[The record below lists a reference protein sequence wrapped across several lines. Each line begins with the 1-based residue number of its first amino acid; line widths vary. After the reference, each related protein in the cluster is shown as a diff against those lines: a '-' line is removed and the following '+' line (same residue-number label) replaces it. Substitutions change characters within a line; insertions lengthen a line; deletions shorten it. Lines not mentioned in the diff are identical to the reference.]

1 VTGGSTGHAF
11 DILARRTGIR
21 WWLFAPSPLA
31 AAALGLVSAVSP
43 ALRADVKIGYAGLA
57 ALFVAQTVGTVTGAA
72 IVGLSHS
79 RLMRPIPMCLLAAT
93 ALCLCVTQ
101 RHLGVLLALFA
112 CSGFAVFALNAR
124 AQSDISL
131 IAGADRTRM
140 ISVFHVLGGAG
151 GFAFPILIALLLRA
165 GVPWRAVFVVL
176 AVVFAL
182 YAFACRAWK
191 PGDHPEGI
199 GIGAILGLVRG
210 RARPALIVAV
220 FGFALQAA
228 VPLWIP
234 TIMHDRFGASPASA
248 SAIVGLYMLALLA
261 TRIAATFAI
270 PRFTERLVLVVAA
283 ASVVLGHVILFLAPN
298 PGAMLV
304 ATVLLGGGA
313 GPLLPVAIAR
323 VVHWSGHDRLGT
335 AAVMSLAAAAQIVL
349 PASVVLA
356 KTAGLSLQ
364 HAASVTVFA
373 GVLVLV
379 SATRV

>member
-1 VTGGSTGHAF
+1 VTGRSTAHVLDVLG
-11 DILARRTGIR
+11 RRTGIR

-57 ALFVAQTVGTVTGAA
+57 ALFVAQTIGTVTGAA
-72 IVGLSHS
+72 IVGLSRS

-101 RHLGVLLALFA
+101 RHLGVLLVLFA

-124 AQSDISL
+124 AQSEISL
-131 IAGADRTRM
+131 IAGAGRTRM
-140 ISVFHVLGGAG
+140 LSVFHVLGGG
-151 GFAFPILIALLLRA
+151 GGVAFPILIAVLLWA
-165 GVPWRAVFVVL
+165 GVSWRAIFVVL
-176 AVVFAL
+176 AVVFVL

-191 PGDHPEGI
+191 PTDHPEGVR
-199 GIGAILGLVRG
+199 IGAILELVHG
-210 RARPALIVAV
+210 RARAALIVAV
-220 FGFALQAA
+220 LGLGLQAA

-234 TIMHDRFGASPASA
+234 AIMHDRFGASPASA
-248 SAIVGLYMLALLA
+248 SAVVGLYMLSLLA

-270 PRFTERLVLVVAA
+270 PRVAERSVLIVAA
-283 ASVVLGHVILFLAPN
+283 ASVVVGHVVLFFAPN
-298 PGAMLV
+298 PAAMLV

-323 VVHWSGHDRLGT
+323 VVHSSGHDRLGT

-356 KTAGLSLQ
+356 KAAGLSLQ
-364 HAASVTVFA
+364 HSASVTVFA
-373 GVLVLV
+373 AALVLV
-379 SATRV
+379 WSTRV